1 VRTRACERAG
11 KIGVELPLTPQ
22 QAKQPHPLV
31 RPLVLRARQG
41 EQVRIKLHNRI
52 PGRAVGLHLVAGGYN
67 VVDAEGS
74 DVGQGVNRSSLA
86 APNCTYTYDWSCDH
100 QGVFPFHDGGNYS
113 GDEHGTNVH
122 GLFGALVVEPPG
134 TTWRDPTTSIA
145 SHGANGSRHFTQV
158 DGLYLDMLPTGV
170 KPNQRC
176 DSDTSLDRYEWPTP
190 VECFSETRVYREFV
204 IFFHDK
210 PEFVPVHNNLEPNP
224 CSNSRASHS
233 TAHGGGGHDNMP
245 IMPISYRAEPMIN
258 RERALWRLLRT
269 GHLLER
275 PVLNEE

>member
-1 VRTRACERAG
+1 MRACERAG

-170 KPNQRC
+170 KPN
-176 DSDTSLDRYEWPTP
+176 
-190 VECFSETRVYREFV
+190 
-204 IFFHDK
+204 
-210 PEFVPVHNNLEPNP
+210 P